1 MITDR
6 TTLALPIYSALA
18 ELRSTLT
25 ASNTVILQAPPG
37 TGKSTVVPLEL
48 IDEPWLAGRK
58 IVMLEPRRLAARVVA
73 ARMASLLGEPVGKR
87 VGYRVRF
94 DTRVSRDTQIEV
106 VTEGVLTRMLQS
118 DNGLEQAGL
127 VIFDEFHERSLA
139 ADLSLALTR
148 QAQSLLRPELRILL
162 MSATMDVHSLSR
174 VLGDAPIVSAE
185 GRVHPIEYK
194 YLGGKPNVRTIAEDM
209 TSAIRTALRS
219 ERGDILAFLP
229 GAGEIARAAELLQ
242 SSLPENVIVHRLY
255 GDLSPADQERAIMP
269 DRTGA
274 RKVVLATSI
283 AETSLTIEGVTT
295 VVDCGFARVSRFDP
309 GSGLSRLVTVRVTK
323 DAADQ
328 RAGRAGRLGPGVA
341 YRLWEEAATAD
352 LLPSRVPEILEADL
366 APLALDLAGWGV
378 RDANE
383 LAWVT
388 PPPAGALTQA
398 TWLLHRLDALDTRDA
413 ITKYGRKMLELPT
426 HPRLARMILAAQE
439 QSDMLPLAIDVAALL
454 EERDPLPR
462 EKGADIALRI
472 EAIRRARTRGAGL
485 QPIERLAKNWS
496 RLLHCPLETS
506 DASEY
511 EISGLVKH
519 AYPDRIA
526 MRMSRGEYRTGMGQT
541 AVLQRF
547 DPLQSAQWLV
557 IANLDAGTTR
567 IHLAA
572 EIDPSIFVYQY
583 TTRNVLQWDEREGV
597 LVARQEQRFGEITV
611 SSKPSTVIDES
622 ERWRV
627 LCDAIRREGLQ
638 ILPWTDNLAQ
648 WRARVASLRKWR
660 GDGWPDLSDEALLRT
675 LEEWLGP
682 YLTDVRKRADFARL
696 ELSSIVRNQL
706 DWSQQQEV
714 NRLAPETIE
723 VPSGSKIKLEY
734 FMDARPPVLA
744 VRLQEVFGLS
754 DTPRV
759 NDGRT
764 PVLMHLLSPGY
775 KPVQVTQDLR
785 SFWNTTYQEVR
796 KELRIRYPKHSWP
809 EDPWTAEAVRG
820 ARRRPRS

>member
-1 MITDR
+1 
-6 TTLALPIYSALA
+6 
-18 ELRSTLT
+18 
-25 ASNTVILQAPPG
+25 
-37 TGKSTVVPLEL
+37 
-48 IDEPWLAGRK
+48 
-58 IVMLEPRRLAARVVA
+58 
-73 ARMASLLGEPVGKR
+73 
-87 VGYRVRF
+87 
-94 DTRVSRDTQIEV
+94 
-106 VTEGVLTRMLQS
+106 
-118 DNGLEQAGL
+118 
-127 VIFDEFHERSLA
+127 
-139 ADLSLALTR
+139 
-148 QAQSLLRPELRILL
+148 
-162 MSATMDVHSLSR
+162 
-174 VLGDAPIVSAE
+174 
-185 GRVHPIEYK
+185 
-194 YLGGKPNVRTIAEDM
+194 
-209 TSAIRTALRS
+209 
-219 ERGDILAFLP
+219 
-229 GAGEIARAAELLQ
+229 
-242 SSLPENVIVHRLY
+242 
-255 GDLSPADQERAIMP
+255 
-269 DRTGA
+269 
-274 RKVVLATSI
+274 
-283 AETSLTIEGVTT
+283 
-295 VVDCGFARVSRFDP
+295 
-309 GSGLSRLVTVRVTK
+309 
-323 DAADQ
+323 
-328 RAGRAGRLGPGVA
+328 
-341 YRLWEEAATAD
+341 
-352 LLPSRVPEILEADL
+352 
-366 APLALDLAGWGV
+366 
-378 RDANE
+378 
-383 LAWVT
+383 
-388 PPPAGALTQA
+388 
-398 TWLLHRLDALDTRDA
+398 
-413 ITKYGRKMLELPT
+413 
-426 HPRLARMILAAQE
+426 
-439 QSDMLPLAIDVAALL
+439 
-454 EERDPLPR
+454 
-462 EKGADIALRI
+462 
-472 EAIRRARTRGAGL
+472 
-485 QPIERLAKNWS
+485 
-496 RLLHCPLETS
+496 
-506 DASEY
+506 
-511 EISGLVKH
+511 
-519 AYPDRIA
+519 
-526 MRMSRGEYRTGMGQT
+526 
-541 AVLQRF
+541 
-547 DPLQSAQWLV
+547 V